1 MLRGTRVVDFLHR
14 FAPTGLCPLLALT
27 FVGLFGLLSF
37 LRLLLLLLLLL
48 LLAHLAGVA
57 ALLLLVLFL
66 LLILL
71 GLFLVVAFL
80 TTLLL
85 SGITE
90 PLTSVF
96 TSPHHHRYMS
106 QTVDE
111 DVFDALRKVIAGRIR
126 HYGHTENDTR
136 APFLALD
143 EEDTGKNRSGGGR
156 RC

>member
-1 MLRGTRVVDFLHR
+1 MERAACLNLQAFALVHPRLLHGTRVVGFLYR
-14 FAPTGLCPLLALT
+14 FAPTGLCPLLGLT

-71 GLFLVVAFL
+71 GLFLVVALL

-85 SGITE
+85 TGVRIVFPNFDLRVS
-90 PLTSVF
+90 SV
-96 TSPHHHRYMS
+96 
-106 QTVDE
+106 
-111 DVFDALRKVIAGRIR
+111 G
-126 HYGHTENDTR
+126 
-136 APFLALD
+136 
-143 EEDTGKNRSGGGR
+143 
-156 RC
+156 